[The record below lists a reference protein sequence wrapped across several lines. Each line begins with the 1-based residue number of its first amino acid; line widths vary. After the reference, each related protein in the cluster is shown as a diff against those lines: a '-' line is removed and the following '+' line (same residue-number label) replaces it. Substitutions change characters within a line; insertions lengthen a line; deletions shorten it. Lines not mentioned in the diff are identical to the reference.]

1 LRLERVRSFEIR
13 ERVKENLFIIF
24 LNIFSIFK
32 IEKFKKVMVFILEL
46 F

>member
-1 LRLERVRSFEIR
+1 MRLERVRSFEIR